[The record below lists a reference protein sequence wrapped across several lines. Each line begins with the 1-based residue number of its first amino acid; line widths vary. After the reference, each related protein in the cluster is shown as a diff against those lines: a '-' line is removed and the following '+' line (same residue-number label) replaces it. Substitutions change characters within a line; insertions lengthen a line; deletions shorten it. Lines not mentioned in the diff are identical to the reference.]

1 MSKDDNFFNKL
12 DTDDSYY
19 IALMLLYFLKDD
31 PKYSTLSELVYLVD
45 RKSFLNLIQYYGGQD
60 IAIPDSEEVILALK
74 TLMLYQYRV
83 VNKLSWSEAIKKAGF
98 NSSESAKARA
108 LYITLEQV
116 IEKTKSGKE
125 FIDTIRSLSW
135 IK

>member
-1 MSKDDNFFNKL
+1 MSKKDSSFFTKF

-19 IALMLLYFLKDD
+19 LALMLLYFLKDD
-31 PKYSTLSELVYLVD
+31 PKYSTLSELVYLLD

-60 IAIPDSEEVILALK
+60 ITIPDNEEVILALK

-83 VNKLSWSEAIKKAGF
+83 INKLSWSEAVKRAGF

-108 LYITLEQV
+108 LYVNIEQV
-116 IEKTKSGKE
+116 IEKTKAGKD
-125 FIDTIRSLSW
+125 FIRLIGESL
-135 IK
+135 